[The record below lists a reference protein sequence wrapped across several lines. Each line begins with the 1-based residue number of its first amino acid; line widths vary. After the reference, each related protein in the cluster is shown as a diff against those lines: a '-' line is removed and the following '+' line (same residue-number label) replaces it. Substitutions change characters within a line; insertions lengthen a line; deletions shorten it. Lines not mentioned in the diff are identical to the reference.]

1 MPRILLVED
10 VDVVRSVLR
19 RMLERSGHAVTEAN
33 DGREALEKLGAERF
47 DLMITDIWMPGMDGI
62 ALIGA
67 ARQRHPAIS
76 IIAVSGGAPR
86 APQAF
91 SIQEAR
97 SAGADDTLLKPVDRD
112 ELMRAVDRLLPRAGA
127 AG

>member
-1 MPRILLVED
+1 MSRILLVED

-19 RMLERSGHAVTEAN
+19 RMLERSGHTVTEAN
-33 DGREALEKLGAERF
+33 DGREALEKLDGERF

-67 ARQRHPAIS
+67 AKQRNPAIR

-112 ELMRAVDRLLPRAGA
+112 ELMRAVDRLLPRAAA